1 MDLFEA
7 RIYHLAEVRRVRGH
21 EDANHPT
28 LRLYGLYER
37 RHLAYLEAH
46 YLDPNLNQLN
56 PHTVG
61 GCQLWIREEHGIG
74 KRNGRTAEA
83 AYVQI
88 MKIWSGFLFKRRV
101 IPQDLL
107 QGFEKPHVPQVLRRP
122 FSREEVERLYAV
134 AGDSPNSARDKAV
147 LLLLADTGCR
157 IGELCGLDLD
167 DVIGPD
173 GALRGSIRFKKTKGG
188 IPRDV
193 LIAARDLVGGG
204 PSMAALR
211 SYLRVRKAPVEQ
223 RAFFVTSAAGRSWG
237 IPAVELGNRLSPR
250 RVRELLRLWGQKGQV
265 DNAYP
270 HRFRHTAATEALSE
284 GVSENSIRDR
294 LGHMSSEVVHSYLHQ
309 NDRLRD
315 SAAEKASLSS
325 KWNLGQAPGA
335 TDLSLT
341 QLKHDVEDLLRSD
354 PAAVRQLLK
363 LAASLKPTG
372 SISA

>member
-7 RIYHLAEVRRVRGH
+7 SAYHLAEVRRVRGH
-21 EDANHPT
+21 EDPNHPT

-37 RHLAYLEAH
+37 RHLAYLETNH
-46 YLDPNLNQLN
+46 LEPRLDMLNE
-56 PHTVG
+56 HTVG

-74 KRNGRTAEA
+74 KRNGRQAEA

-88 MKIWSGFLFKRRV
+88 VKIWSRFLFKRRV

-134 AGDSPNSARDKAV
+134 AGDSPNPERDKAV

-173 GALRGSIRFKKTKGG
+173 GTLRGSIRFKKTKFGV
-188 IPRDV
+188 PRDV
-193 LIAARDLVGGG
+193 LIAARDFVDGG

-223 RAFFVTSAAGRSWG
+223 RALFVTSGAGQPWSVRDVNG
-237 IPAVELGNRLSPR
+237 GNRLSPR
-250 RVRELLRLWGQKGQV
+250 RVRELLRLWGTKGHV
-265 DNAYP
+265 DNAHP
-270 HRFRHTAATEALSE
+270 HRFRHTAATELLSE
-284 GVSENSIRDR
+284 GASENSIRDR
-294 LGHMSSEVVHSYLHQ
+294 LGHMSPGAVHGYLHQ
-309 NDRLRD
+309 NARLRD
-315 SAAEKASLSS
+315 IAAEKASLSS

-335 TDLSLT
+335 NDLSLT
-341 QLKHDVEDLLRSD
+341 SLKHDVEDLLRSD
-354 PAAVRQLLK
+354 PAAIRQLLK

-372 SISA
+372 DISA